1 MTREIT
7 SRLSGFYKRSPTE
20 RLGLLREM
28 GALDQPAFAHLAYGG
43 GIEIEVAD
51 RLSENVLG
59 THALPLGVAL
69 NFTVNGRDLLVPMAI
84 EEPSVVAAASNA
96 ARMVRGS
103 GGFFGE
109 ADEPIM
115 TAQIQLDDVPDAND
129 AAERILEAKSQL
141 MAIGDGSIPRMVS
154 RGGGV
159 RDLEVR
165 VLDVELGVMVV
176 HVHVDVGD
184 CMGANTVDTVAEAMA
199 PMIAEIA
206 GGTMGLRILTN
217 LPLRRR
223 VRVRAEV
230 KDADVGGEELATGIA
245 RASRFA
251 ELDVFRAVTHNKGF
265 MNGVDAAA
273 IALGQD
279 FRAIEAGAHAFA
291 AIDGRYRPIST
302 WKRVPGGL
310 VGAAELPLAVGV
322 AGGLSQAHPGVR
334 AALLMLGVTSAG
346 ELGIVLGAVG
356 LASNLAAL
364 RALAGEGIQK
374 GHMRLHD
381 RKRALSNSDRPPP
394 ISLQPIAL
402 KPSEEVP

>member
-1 MTREIT
+1 MKRTIT
-7 SRLSGFYKRSPTE
+7 SRISGFYKRSPE
-20 RLGLLREM
+20 ARLGLLREM
-28 GALDQPAFAHLAYGG
+28 GVIGDESFDHLAKGG
-43 GIEIEVAD
+43 GIDVALAD
-51 RLSENVLG
+51 RLSENVLA
-59 THALPLGVAL
+59 TFALPLGVGL
-69 NFTVNGRDLLVPMAI
+69 NFTINGRDLVVPMAV

-96 ARMVRGS
+96 ARMVRET

-109 ADEPIM
+109 ADAPVM
-115 TAQIQLDDVPDAND
+115 TAQIQLDDVVDPC
-129 AAERILEAKSQL
+129 AAEARILAAKGRLAS
-141 MAIGDGSIPRMVS
+141 IGDASIPRMVA

-159 RDLEVR
+159 RDIEVR
-165 VLDVELGVMVV
+165 VLDEALGVVVV

-199 PMIAEIA
+199 PEVLAIA

-217 LPLRRR
+217 LPLRRC

-230 KDADVGGEELATGIA
+230 RDEDVGGAELATGIA

-291 AIDGRYRPIST
+291 AFSGKYRPLST
-302 WKRVPGGL
+302 WKRAEGKL
-310 VGAAELPLAVGV
+310 VGSAELPLAVGS

-334 AALLMLGVTSAG
+334 AALEMLGVSSSG
-346 ELGIVLGAVG
+346 ELAVVLASVG

-381 RKRALSNSDRPPP
+381 RKRDVPDRCRDEGA
-394 ISLQPIAL
+394 S
-402 KPSEEVP
+402 